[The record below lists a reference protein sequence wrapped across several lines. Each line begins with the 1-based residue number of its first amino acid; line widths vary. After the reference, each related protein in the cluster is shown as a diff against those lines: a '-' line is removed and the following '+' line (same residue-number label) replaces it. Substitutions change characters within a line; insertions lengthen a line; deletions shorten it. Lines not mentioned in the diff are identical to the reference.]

1 VDERESACCWFSW
14 GKKSEPKPRSFVVPR
29 LTHDYVF
36 LDIISTD
43 GEKKKVMVKR
53 RRNTE

>member
-1 VDERESACCWFSW
+1 MNEQESACCWFSW

-29 LTHDYVF
+29 LTDDYVF

-43 GEKKKVMVKR
+43 GERKKIMVKR